1 MIPQYG
7 ELNRIYSDFI
17 VSHTFSFDKQ
27 KFITNFYKQYN
38 DTKAF
43 EAAILELVLD
53 KQKEQYTLILDSLRA
68 EIEKN
73 MMLYEKYPL
82 LDDEI
87 ISRVCY
93 HFADRYN
100 IDIEEQLEVTQK
112 LNKPL
117 NEAYNRYDSIDY
129 REHTAEEEKQA
140 EKEYERCKAEYEK
153 EKEELDKLYE
163 LQKQARKEAFQYIE
177 NCCGDIYKLSFH
189 FMEILAKY
197 IPVAKDKPEEL
208 TKPSEPDM
216 QEEAPKEEQHEYFDM
231 ELLSHVY
238 TTCVGEQFE
247 NISEYDFYACMNL
260 HPGKCKLKIKTRE
273 KIRVCY
279 LIFLMGEQLPKLDR
293 ENWKK
298 NILKMLDIEE
308 NYYKS
313 KYKEPVSDFPSD
325 SNQKF
330 AKEMDLQE
338 LLSKPVWQMTGEEFI
353 FLSKHASRQTETQPQ
368 PITDTERKYVY
379 GILGI
384 AKLFGCSLPTAN
396 RIKKSGKIDK
406 AITQIGRKIIVDVEL
421 ALELAGKKTGGRK

>member
-100 IDIEEQLEVTQK
+100 IDIEEQLEVTQR

-117 NEAYNRYDSIDY
+117 NEAYNRYDSIGY

-153 EKEELDKLYE
+153 EKEELNRLYE
-163 LQKQARKEAFQYIE
+163 LQKQAKKEAFQYIE

-189 FMEILAKY
+189 FMEILTKY
-197 IPVAKDKPEEL
+197 IPVAKDKPD
-208 TKPSEPDM
+208 EPNK
-216 QEEAPKEEQHEYFDM
+216 QETQQDVSTERPEYFHT
-231 ELLSHVY
+231 ELLSLIHKI
-238 TTCVGEQFE
+238 CVGEQFE
-247 NISEYDFYACMNL
+247 DIATQDFYANMNL
-260 HPGKCKLKIKTRE
+260 YPGEKELKIKARE
-273 KIRVCY
+273 KMRVCY
-279 LIFLMGEQLPKLDR
+279 LIFLMSEKLPKQDR
-293 ENWKK
+293 DKWK
-298 NILKMLDIEE
+298 NIILKQLDIDE

-330 AKEMDLQE
+330 AKEMDA
-338 LLSKPVWQMTGEEFI
+338 I
-353 FLSKHASRQTETQPQ
+353 FR
-368 PITDTERKYVY
+368 
-379 GILGI
+379 
-384 AKLFGCSLPTAN
+384 
-396 RIKKSGKIDK
+396 
-406 AITQIGRKIIVDVEL
+406 
-421 ALELAGKKTGGRK
+421 